1 MANMIPTWAE
11 VNCWVALLAIGLAFV
26 VYALLKGKREEE
38 RTVTWIKE
46 EW

>member
-11 VNCWVALLAIGLAFV
+11 VNVWVALLAIGLVFFV
-26 VYALLKGKREEE
+26 CVWLKGKREEE